1 MSATMRIPASA
12 ADSPAPAGSALAA
25 GGGEQAAAVTTAPV
39 TEGSQEAGAS
49 AASYLISAL
58 ADAGMS
64 PDRIGTVIEDV
75 LACRHD
81 QPTAVSEEFYDAF
94 ADTAATYIAD
104 LRDLEAG

>member
-1 MSATMRIPASA
+1 MNTTVSIPTTA
-12 ADSPAPAGSALAA
+12 AGSTDA
-25 GGGEQAAAVTTAPV
+25 GIVGPREAGTAAARDVIT
-39 TEGSQEAGAS
+39 
-49 AASYLISAL
+49 AL

-64 PDRIGTVIEDV
+64 PDRIDAVIEDV
-75 LACRHD
+75 LAWRQD